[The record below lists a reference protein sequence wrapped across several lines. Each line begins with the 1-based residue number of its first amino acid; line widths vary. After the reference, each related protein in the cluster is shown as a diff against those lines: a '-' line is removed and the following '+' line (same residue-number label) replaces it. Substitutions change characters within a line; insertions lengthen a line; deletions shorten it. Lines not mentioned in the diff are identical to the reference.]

1 MHNDSNAST
10 IYERNFYY
18 ENFLVDFSKKDF
30 WRILRMQQI
39 TNLEYSKRNIITK
52 KIETSSPKQMACKGL
67 MVSFKY
73 Y

>member
-1 MHNDSNAST
+1 
-10 IYERNFYY
+10 
-18 ENFLVDFSKKDF
+18 
-30 WRILRMQQI
+30 MQQI
-39 TNLEYSKRNIITK
+39 TNLEYSKRNIITQ